1 MQMPAQ
7 TEVELDIFSGMPNP
21 TWVLA
26 TAQAE
31 TLARRVAELPRTAAS
46 ELSGKLGYRG
56 LVVKITRGT
65 KTRLVRV
72 QSGSVHIVEGDT
84 TIQARDE
91 GRALERWLI
100 GTGRPHIREDII
112 KIVERDV
119 R

>member
-1 MQMPAQ
+1 MQMPAR

-21 TWVLA
+21 TWALT
-26 TAQAE
+26 TAEADA
-31 TLARRVAELPRTAAS
+31 LARLVAELPRTAAS

-65 KTRLVRV
+65 GTRLVRV
-72 QSGSVHIVEGDT
+72 QAGSVHIVEGGT

-91 GRALERWLI
+91 GRALERWLVR
-100 GTGRPHIREDII
+100 TGRPHLTENIME
-112 KIVERDV
+112 IVERDM